1 MMRQS
6 CRPRLALA
14 MGLALAAAAGLCLAD
29 GEAFSFPATGIRVN
43 GEAVLLAIDDLSLP
57 LKRDVCLF
65 LSKPAVRPEPVLTPS
80 RDNPSAPDYLATHFY
95 GTVLF
100 EEGKYR
106 MWYYACHLG
115 RNPDWPQAFSA
126 QADRWKGNIIPGP
139 LCYAESEDGL
149 HWTKPN
155 LGQLLFKGSR
165 DNNAF
170 DLPSALTGD
179 ACVVRDD
186 ADPDPARRYKLAFWS
201 QYDPYEYPT
210 MRTAVSPDGL
220 HWTAAEKPPLE
231 AFLEHSSFYQYNGY
245 FFANAQTFLPG
256 ESGRE
261 RGRQGAAW
269 ISADFDHWIPEYAE
283 SFALPYAEG
292 PRRDEVHLGVGAA
305 SFGNVL
311 VGLYCIWHNDAEF
324 ANISGDLGLV
334 VSNDGLAFRE
344 PVKGHTWLSTAE
356 SPVTPAPEK
365 DYKTVLC
372 QANGIL
378 NVGGETRIYH
388 GRWRNAGSL
397 KPGIEEQDYYAE
409 VALATLPRD
418 RWGALGLVPGKDE
431 GSFWTT
437 PVTLPESGCELFL
450 NADGAAGIRV
460 DVGDERFSVLPEYS
474 GDGAGAVTGGDGF
487 DCAVAWPQH
496 ALRELAGK
504 TVRLNV
510 RVKREGTAEP
520 RVYALYLRSSK
531 EQVPVAPSTP
541 EARTTPAG
549 TAFSILP
556 AATASAPTLLVCAT
570 AADETLTHE
579 MYGSS
584 PRILHARGWNVV
596 ALDLPC
602 HGADHREGER
612 QQLEGWRDRVEK
624 GESIVPDWQRRVN
637 DVLDHLVT
645 VGIADPERIYAEGT
659 SRGGYMACQAAA
671 GNPKIRAVA
680 AYAPVT
686 ELSALREFEGLDAH
700 PLTRQ
705 LDLQNSA
712 VALVNRPLWIIIG
725 NADDRVGTDRAVAFA
740 RRVAAAAQDQALA
753 PDVTLQVVPVPGHS
767 SLAEWHDEA
776 VEWFLEQ

>member
-1 MMRQS
+1 MTRWHFLT
-6 CRPRLALA
+6 PLFVI
-14 MGLALAAAAGLCLAD
+14 GLAAISADAGLAD
-29 GEAFSFPATGIRVN
+29 GGAFVFPSTGIRVP
-43 GEAVLLAIDDLSLP
+43 GQAVLLAIDDASLP
-57 LKRDVCLF
+57 LKRDMCLY
-65 LSKPAVRPEPVLTPS
+65 LSKPAVRPEPVLTPT
-80 RDNPSAPDYLATHFY
+80 RDNPNAPDFLATHFY

-100 EEGKYR
+100 ENGKFR

-115 RNPDWPQAFSA
+115 RNPDWPPALSA

-139 LCYAESEDGL
+139 LCYAESDDGL
-149 HWTKPN
+149 NWTKPN

-186 ADPDPARRYKLAFWS
+186 ADPNPARRYKLAFWT
-201 QYDPYEYPT
+201 QYDPYDYPT
-210 MRTAVSPDGL
+210 MRLAVSPDGI
-220 HWTAAEKPPLE
+220 HWAATEKPPIE
-231 AFLEHSSFYQYNGY
+231 AFLEHASFYQHNGY

-269 ISADFDHWIPEYAE
+269 ISADFDHWIPECAE

-305 SFGNVL
+305 GFGNVL

-334 VSNDGLAFRE
+334 VSNNGLAFRE

-356 SPVTPAPEK
+356 SPVTPAPGK
-365 DYKTVLC
+365 SYNTVLC

-378 NVGGETRIYH
+378 NVGDETRIYH

-418 RWGALGLVPGKDE
+418 RWGALGLVPGKSE
-431 GSFWTT
+431 GSFWTA
-437 PVTLPESGCELFL
+437 PVNLPEGGCELLL
-450 NADGAAGIRV
+450 NADAVAGMRV
-460 DVGDERFSVLPEYS
+460 DISDERFNLLPEYS
-474 GDGAGAVTGGDGF
+474 GDRAGTVNGTDGL
-487 DCAVAWPQH
+487 DCPVAWADSTLG
-496 ALRELAGK
+496 ALGGK
-504 TVRLNV
+504 AVRFRV
-510 RVKREGTAEP
+510 RVQREGAAEP
-520 RVYALYLRSSK
+520 RVYALYLR
-531 EQVPVAPSTP
+531 ETGNIAPAVSTL
-541 EARTTPAG
+541 EVSTTPAG
-549 TAFSILP
+549 TSFAILP
-556 AATASAPTLLVCAT
+556 AAKRPAPTLLVCAT
-570 AADETLTHE
+570 TAEETLTHE

-584 PRILHARGWNVV
+584 PRILHGKGWNVV

-612 QQLEGWRDRVEK
+612 QQLEGWRDRVEN
-624 GESIVPDWQRRVN
+624 GENIVTDWQRRVN
-637 DVLDHLVT
+637 DVLDHLIASGV
-645 VGIADPERIYAEGT
+645 ADPERIYAEGT

-671 GNPKIRAVA
+671 ANPKIRAVA

-686 ELSALREFEGLDAH
+686 ELPALREFEGLDAD

-712 VALVNRPLWIIIG
+712 AALCNRPLWIIIG
-725 NADDRVGTDRAVAFA
+725 NADDRVGTDRAVAFS
-740 RRVAAAAQDQALA
+740 RRLAAAAQEQGLT
-753 PDVTLQVVPVPGHS
+753 PDVTLQVVPVPGHGS
-767 SLAEWHDEA
+767 RIEWHDA
-776 VEWFLEQ
+776 AIAWMLEK

>member
-1 MMRQS
+1 MTR
-6 CRPRLALA
+6 CYALTPVFVFC
-14 MGLALAAAAGLCLAD
+14 LAAIFSAGTGHASE
-29 GEAFSFPATGIRVN
+29 GEFTFPSTGIRVS
-43 GEAVLLAIDDLSLP
+43 GQATLLAIDDASLP
-57 LKRDVCLF
+57 LKRDMCLY
-65 LSKPAVRPEPVLTPS
+65 LSKPAVRPEPVLTPT
-80 RDNPSAPDYLATHFY
+80 RDNPNAPDYLATHFY

-115 RNPDWPQAFSA
+115 RNPDWPQALTA
-126 QADRWKGNIIPGP
+126 QADRWKDNIIPGP

-186 ADPDPARRYKLAFWS
+186 ADPDPARRYKLAFWT
-201 QYDPYEYPT
+201 QYDPYDYPT
-210 MRTAVSPDGL
+210 MRLAVSPDGF
-220 HWTAAEKPPLE
+220 HWTAAEKPPIE
-231 AFLEHSSFYQYNGY
+231 AFLEHASFYQHNGY

-269 ISADFDHWIPEYAE
+269 LSPDFDHWIPECAE

-292 PRRDEVHLGVGAA
+292 PRRNEVHLGVGAA

-324 ANISGDLGLV
+324 VNISGDLGLV

-356 SPVTPAPEK
+356 SPVTPAPGKE
-365 DYKTVLC
+365 YKTVLC

-378 NVGGETRIYH
+378 NVGDETRIYH

-397 KPGIEEQDYYAE
+397 KPGTAEQDYYAE

-418 RWGALGLVPGKDE
+418 RWGALGLVPGKNE
-431 GSFWTT
+431 GSFWTA
-437 PVTLPESGCELFL
+437 PVTLPEGGCELFL
-450 NADGAAGIRV
+450 NADAVTGVRV
-460 DVGDERFSVLPEYS
+460 EIANERFNLLPEYS
-474 GDGAGAVTGGDGF
+474 GDRAGAVTGSDGL
-487 DCAVAWPQH
+487 DCPVAWTGGTLD
-496 ALRELAGK
+496 ALAGK
-504 TVRLNV
+504 TVRLHV

-520 RVYALYLRSSK
+520 RVYALYLRRGDDAS
-531 EQVPVAPSTP
+531 PAAPAP

-556 AATASAPTLLVCAT
+556 AGTIPAPTLLVCAT
-570 AADETLTHE
+570 TADETLTHE

-624 GESIVPDWQRRVN
+624 GENIVTDWQRRVN
-637 DVLDHLVT
+637 DVLDHLIAS
-645 VGIADPERIYAEGT
+645 GAADPERIYAEGT
-659 SRGGYMACQAAA
+659 SRGGYMACQTAAA
-671 GNPKIRAVA
+671 NPKIRAVA

-686 ELSALREFEGLDAH
+686 ELPALREFEGLDAD
-700 PLTRQ
+700 PFTRQ

-712 VALVNRPLWIIIG
+712 AALCNRPLWIIIG
-725 NADDRVGTDRAVAFA
+725 NADDRVGTDRAIAFA
-740 RRVAAAAQDQALA
+740 RRVAAAAQQQDRA
-753 PDVTLQVVPVPGHS
+753 PDVTLQVIPVPGHGS
-767 SLAEWHDEA
+767 RLEWHEA
-776 VEWFLEQ
+776 AVAWFLQK